1 MALRP
6 AVRALRALLALVLV
20 SGLAACGAEPEAP
33 VVPPEPLLRLQPI
46 AFDEIE
52 GWQQDDPGAALAAF
66 RRSCARLATRPDAQ
80 RMAGDPAMAPLAGTL
95 QAWRGVCAAAAD
107 PASPDQA
114 RAFFEDWFQPYLV
127 TDRDQALGL
136 FTGYYEPLLHG
147 SRRFGGAYTVPLYRA
162 PDDLIRVDLGR
173 FKPELAGQA
182 IAGRVAGSQFVPY
195 FARAEIDDGA
205 LDGRGLELVWVDDP
219 IARFFLQIQGS
230 GQVQLDDGARI
241 RIGYADQN
249 GHQYRAIGRDL
260 VALGAMPLE
269 EVSLQSIR
277 DWLIA
282 HPEQADA
289 IMARNASYVFFDERP
304 ELDPADGPIGAQGVP
319 LTAGR
324 SLAVDRR
331 YIPLGVPVWLETT
344 APWPEGEGP
353 LRRLLVA
360 QDTGGAI
367 KGPVRGDVFWGTGAR
382 AEAIA
387 GRMRSQGRYVVLLP
401 KAAIP
406 TS

>member
-1 MALRP
+1 MAWRL
-6 AVRALRALLALVLV
+6 AIWRAMAPLLALVLV
-20 SGLAACGAEPEAP
+20 LALGACGAEPEPPPSEP
-33 VVPPEPLLRLQPI
+33 VLRLQPI
-46 AFDEIE
+46 AFGDLE
-52 GWQQDDPGAALAAF
+52 GWQQDDPSAALAAF

-80 RMAGDPAMAPLAGTL
+80 PMAADPAMAPLAGTL
-95 QAWRGVCAAAAD
+95 EAWRGACAAAAG
-107 PASPDQA
+107 PASSEQA

-127 TDRDQALGL
+127 TDRDQPLGL

-147 SRRFGGAYTVPLYRA
+147 SRRFGGPYTVPLYRA
-162 PDDLIRVDLGR
+162 PDDLIEIDLGR

-182 IAGRVAGSQFVPY
+182 ITGRVAGSEFVPY
-195 FARAEIDDGA
+195 FARAEIDAGA
-205 LDGRGLELVWVDDP
+205 LEGRGLELVWVDDP
-219 IARFFLQIQGS
+219 VAKFFLQIQGS
-230 GQVQLDDGARI
+230 GQIQLDDGARI
-241 RIGYADQN
+241 RVGYAGQN
-249 GHQYRAIGRDL
+249 GHQYHAIGRDL

-289 IMARNASYVFFDERP
+289 IMAGNGSYVFFDERP

-331 YIPLGVPVWLETT
+331 YIPLGAPVWLDAT
-344 APWPEGEGP
+344 APWPEGEGR